1 MLFGENT
8 ILIDVKRKIG
18 TQFLGGII
26 PDFFLIDL
34 TDKGNPEFYLG
45 EVELASHEFFRHIF
59 PQITK
64 FFAFFKNPTS
74 QKELIEKIYNLIN
87 LDDNIKTEIKSRIG
101 PTEIYKFLN
110 DMIEDSQNILLILDD
125 EKEELPEI
133 TETYT
138 DTWGKIVKQLVLKRF
153 VSGDE
158 IILSLSPDFEN
169 IESVELIVDEEEGDE
184 DIESVQKYTEEYH
197 LEAVSSEVKDIFT
210 RFKETLSSRIE
221 NVVFNSQRYY
231 ISIRKKRNFAYFKIK
246 RKKIRIVVMAKED
259 FVKTK
264 ISNHQIKTLSEGV
277 QNFYN
282 DDCCE
287 IIIEE
292 NKKLDEIINL
302 LIEIQK

>member
-34 TDKGNPEFYLG
+34 TDRGNPEFYLG

-74 QKELIEKIYNLIN
+74 QKELIEKIYNLII
-87 LDDNIKTEIKSRIG
+87 LDENIKTEIKSRTG
-101 PTEIYKFLN
+101 STEIHKFLN

-138 DTWGKIVKQLVLKRF
+138 DTWGKIVKKLVLKRF
-153 VSGDE
+153 VSSDE

-169 IESVELIVDEEEGDE
+169 IESAELIVDEEVEEG
-184 DIESVQKYTEEYH
+184 IEPVQKYTEEYH
-197 LEAVSSEVKDIFT
+197 LEDVSTTVKDIFT
-210 RFKETLSSRIE
+210 RFKETLYSRIE
-221 NVVFNSQRYY
+221 NVFFNSQRYY

-264 ISNHQIKTLSEGV
+264 IKNHQIKTLSEGV

>member
-1 MLFGENT
+1 MSSGKLG
-8 ILIDVKRKIG
+8 
-18 TQFLGGII
+18 QFLGGII

-34 TDKGNPEFYLG
+34 TDKENPEFYLG

-101 PTEIYKFLN
+101 STEIHKFLN

-133 TETYT
+133 IETYT

-153 VSGDE
+153 VSADDV
-158 IILSLSPDFEN
+158 ILSLSPDFEN
-169 IESVELIVDEEEGDE
+169 IESAELIVDEEVEEGVE
-184 DIESVQKYTEEYH
+184 PVQKYTEEYH
-197 LEAVSSEVKDIFT
+197 LDGVSAEVKDIYVK
-210 RFKETLSSRIE
+210 FKECLSSRIE
-221 NVVFNSQRYY
+221 NIVFNPQRYY
-231 ISIRKKRNFAYFKIK
+231 ISIRKKRNFAYFKIR
-246 RKKIRIVVMAKED
+246 RKKIKIVVMAKED
-259 FVKTK
+259 FVRDK
-264 ISNHQIKTLSEGV
+264 IKHHQIKSLSEGV

-282 DDCCE
+282 GDCCE
-287 IIIEE
+287 VVIEE
-292 NKKLDEIINL
+292 DLNLEEIFNL